1 MQRSTL
7 SSRVTAVL
15 GPTNTGKTHL
25 AMERMLGHRTGMIGF
40 PLRLLARENYD
51 RVVRLKGAASVAL
64 ITGEERIIPLSARWF
79 ICTVESMPVDRPV
92 EFLAVDEIQLAAD
105 PDRGHIF
112 TDRLLR
118 ARGLTETM
126 FLGSETIKPIL
137 RRLVPDAEF
146 ITRPRL
152 SQLSYVGTKKLA
164 RLPRR
169 SALVAFSAAEVYE
182 LAEAMRRQRGGC
194 AVVLGALS
202 PRARNAQVELYQS
215 GEVDFMVATDAIGMG
230 LNMDLD
236 HVCFARLSK
245 FDGRMPRRLTPSEL
259 AQIAG
264 RAGRHMNN
272 GSFGT
277 TTEAGGLDQDI
288 VEAVEAHRFDP
299 ITALSWRNA
308 ELDFASVAS
317 LTASLDRGPPV
328 RELRRKRDADDYL
341 ALQSLTRQSEIA
353 ELARGRRAV
362 ELLWEVC
369 QIPDFRKTMADAHI
383 RLLSRIYGHL
393 AQRPGRLPTD
403 WVAKQIER
411 LDRQDGDIDQLSS
424 RIAHIRTWTYVSHR
438 PDWLPDAGHW
448 QDKARAIEDRLSD
461 ALHEKLTQ
469 RFVDRRGA
477 HLVRRLEHADELLAG
492 VTAQGE
498 VVVEGH
504 SVGRLDGFCFRP
516 DGDALGYDAKP
527 LLTVARRTLAG
538 EMTRRLTLLA
548 RDAAEQSEALGWAA
562 DGRIQWQ
569 GAPVARLLAGSSRLA
584 PQVEIL
590 PSDILDGDVRD
601 KLKQVLTG
609 WVGAQIRR
617 VLAPLFAE
625 PPQAS
630 GVVRGLLFQLREG
643 LGSVPRDRIAGSLQ
657 DLSDA
662 DRALLHRLGVVLG
675 VEAVFL
681 APLAKPR
688 PFALRALLDAVHR
701 GLSVPTLPKGPVVPR
716 VEGVPNDWYA
726 AIGYRVLGPRALR
739 LSQVERLA
747 QQARRLARSGR
758 FTVTPDLLAAAG
770 CRADELPAVL
780 TDLGYRMVVGVE
792 GSEFRPRRRATP
804 SARPN
809 VSVDSPFACLK
820 ELTR

>member
-51 RVVRLKGAASVAL
+51 RVVRLKGAQSVAL
-64 ITGEERIIPLSARWF
+64 ITGEERIIPPSARWF
-79 ICTVESMPVDRPV
+79 VCTVESMPVDRPV

-118 ARGLTETM
+118 ARGMTETM

-137 RRLVPDAEF
+137 RRLVPDADF

-152 SQLSYVGTKKLA
+152 SQLSYAGTKKLA

-264 RAGRHMNN
+264 RAGRHMND

-277 TTEAGGLDQDI
+277 TVEAGGLDQDI

-308 ELDFASVAS
+308 ELDFTSIAS
-317 LTASLDRGPPV
+317 LTASLERGPPA

-341 ALQSLTRQSEIA
+341 ALQSLARQSDISD
-353 ELARGRRAV
+353 LAKGRRAV

-369 QIPDFRKTMADAHI
+369 QIPDFRKTMADAHV
-383 RLLSRIYGHL
+383 RLLARIYGHL
-393 AQRPGRLPTD
+393 ARRPGRLPND
-403 WVAKQIER
+403 WVGKQIER

-438 PDWLPDAGHW
+438 PDWLIDAGGW
-448 QDKARAIEDRLSD
+448 QEKARAIEDRLSD

-492 VTAQGE
+492 VTAQGD

-504 SVGRLDGFCFRP
+504 NVGKLDGFCFRP
-516 DGDALGYDAKP
+516 DAVILGYDAKP
-527 LLTVARRTLAG
+527 LLTVARRVLVG
-538 EMTRRLTLLA
+538 EMARRLALIT
-548 RDAAEQSEALGWAA
+548 RDAAEQNEALDWAA

-569 GAPVARLLAGSSRLA
+569 GAPIARLLAGASRLA

-590 PSDILDGDVRD
+590 PSDILDGGVRD
-601 KLKQVLTG
+601 KLKQVLSG
-609 WVGAQIRR
+609 WVSGQIRR
-617 VLAPLFAE
+617 VLAPLFLE
-625 PPQAS
+625 LPQAS
-630 GVVRGLLFQLREG
+630 GAVRGLLFQLREG
-643 LGSVPRDRIAGSLQ
+643 LGAVARAQLVGAMP
-657 DLSDA
+657 DLSDQ

-675 VEAVFL
+675 VEAIFL
-681 APLAKPR
+681 SSLTKPR
-688 PFALRALLDAVHR
+688 PLALRALLDAVQR
-701 GLSVPTLPKGPVVPR
+701 GIALPPLPKGPIVTRLV
-716 VEGVPNDWYA
+716 GVPTDWYA
-726 AIGYRVLGPRALR
+726 AIGYRVLGERALR

-747 QQARRLARSGR
+747 LQARRLARAGC
-758 FTVTPDLLAAAG
+758 FGITPDLLAAAG
-770 CRADELPAVL
+770 CRGDELPAL
-780 TDLGYRMVVGVE
+780 MADLGYRVGV
-792 GSEFRPRRRATP
+792 GGNGPEFRPRRRAHPAT
-804 SARPN
+804 RPGN
-809 VSVDSPFACLK
+809 SGDSPFACLK
-820 ELTR
+820 ALAR